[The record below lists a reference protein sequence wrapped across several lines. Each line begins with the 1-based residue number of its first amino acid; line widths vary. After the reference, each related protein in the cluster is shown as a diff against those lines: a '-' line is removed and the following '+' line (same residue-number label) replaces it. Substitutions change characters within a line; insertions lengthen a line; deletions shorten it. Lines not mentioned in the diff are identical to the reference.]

1 MINIHER
8 LYKNLG
14 LTVHMV
20 WETTLGFGK
29 LRYLNCVSKTFEMV
43 TRVRN
48 IWVFSPLVP
57 SKREK
62 NILVLLS
69 VYIF

>member
-1 MINIHER
+1 MPR
-8 LYKNLG
+8 NLTNVD
-14 LTVHMV
+14 LKIP
-20 WETTLGFGK
+20 TLNQASTK
-29 LRYLNCVSKTFEMV
+29 DSNTAPMLLSLNCSVKFKA
-43 TRVRN
+43 RVRN

-69 VYIF
+69 